1 VLLITDT
8 WLPLVSLGYIVRMS
22 AKATDPLMVPATAT
36 IESSLLVIV
45 PHFFMNL
52 LQMAEIPNMVMILA
66 MTTIPSYSPKKEKEM
81 GFFDKIVDG
90 ANP

>member
-1 VLLITDT
+1 VKQTRPKVVLLITDT

-45 PHFFMNL
+45 HFFMNL

-81 GFFDKIVDG
+81 VSLTK
-90 ANP
+90 